1 MKVLITGVAGF
12 IGFHLAKKFFENKS
26 NKVIGID
33 NVNDYYD
40 IKIKKRLKLLKKYKI
55 FLLFMEILKISQL
68 WKRGT

>member
-12 IGFHLAKKFFENKS
+12 IGFHLAKKFLENKS

-40 IKIKKRLKLLKKYKI
+40 IKIKKKRLKLLKKYEKK
-55 FLLFMEILKISQL
+55 LTDDPILQL
-68 WKRGT
+68 YIKRCEG